1 MKSILCAKKLFVYN
15 HSIANC
21 TVILCNQHIAKIDHV
36 PYVHVFMLC
45 VHMCVCM
52 YIHVLTVAVADP
64 VGDDDDVA
72 CLIGS
77 HNFRGKTVNI
87 TRGDYSDLMKR
98 LVDNLQLAKVRIAL
112 YAGVVMRPAL

>member
-1 MKSILCAKKLFVYN
+1 
-15 HSIANC
+15 
-21 TVILCNQHIAKIDHV
+21 
-36 PYVHVFMLC
+36 
-45 VHMCVCM
+45 MCVCM
-52 YIHVLTVAVADP
+52 YIHVLTVPVADP

-77 HNFRGKTVNI
+77 HNFRGKTVDI

-112 YAGVVMRPAL
+112 YAGTVMRPYTITCVCYVDRLCPFWLLKYLY